1 MFKICYYSFL
11 LFFLSVSNSFAYID
25 PGTGSI
31 IITAIVGM
39 FLYIVVYV
47 KYFFSLIKKQFNRLK
62 NAIKKKV
69 S

>member
-1 MFKICYYSFL
+1 MLKIFHYTCLVFFL
-11 LFFLSVSNSFAYID
+11 LVSNSYAYID

-31 IITAIVGM
+31 IISAIIGM
-39 FLYIVVYV
+39 FLYILVYV

-69 S
+69 L

>member
-1 MFKICYYSFL
+1 M
-11 LFFLSVSNSFAYID
+11 FFLSVSNSYAYID

-31 IITAIVGM
+31 IISAIIGM
-39 FLYIVVYV
+39 FLYIVVSI

-62 NAIKKKV
+62 DAIKKKT